1 VQLDEDVGGDGLGRL
16 AECDR
21 AGLVG
26 VQRATQLKQHLR
38 AIAVQ
43 LDELFGGGGGRRLW
57 HSRQKGH
64 GGIVGGEGTLGIA
77 LLQERV
83 AQSALLFCH
92 QAQRYVQTAVSIPN
106 DVMVGFSSNN
116 GEYMCLSVRG
126 GEIERRLVVSEGG
139 LLGATQTT
147 SATSSNET
155 DLATSRGIA
164 ADGRRLTNVLM
175 VTTTVRMVN
184 GLFIF
189 FSF

>member
-1 VQLDEDVGGDGLGRL
+1 
-16 AECDR
+16 
-21 AGLVG
+21 
-26 VQRATQLKQHLR
+26 
-38 AIAVQ
+38 
-43 LDELFGGGGGRRLW
+43 
-57 HSRQKGH
+57 
-64 GGIVGGEGTLGIA
+64 
-77 LLQERV
+77 
-83 AQSALLFCH
+83 
-92 QAQRYVQTAVSIPN
+92 
-106 DVMVGFSSNN
+106 MVGFSSNN